1 MKYTFG
7 IRHNLPGIDLNIGP
21 CRIEPMFE
29 FKVFDF
35 DSNSFVYHTEILW
48 RGNYDG
54 TAFHHND
61 QNVKVILNNLKI
73 QDNFEFLREM
83 ENFFSFYN
91 DFSIYRAFVPT
102 IIKYFYSIGLSDAV
116 SESGK
121 LSKKFVFYMTHSCP
135 RSDFSIIGFAKIA
148 TSFEIKAYRENNL
161 IFQALV
167 HFVGV
172 LDQNEFDEHKL
183 ETKVE
188 ILKASLTYEEV
199 NEFME
204 NLHLFL
210 MEYNDGSS
218 AIYFLPALENQIKQN
233 VSFDE
238 KAHKKS
244 GSSASVVSAFSFVD
258 DVELPVV
265 FNLEHN
271 LPTKGFLD
279 HGEIV
284 AKFSMKVYVEG
295 KYNIYFNVIIQAEG
309 KFNTARGFLD
319 PKISVTLNTGASH
332 TKKMIDLLKNAKA
345 KASFLFQLQEFLAKD
360 DGSMFTILNKCVY
373 DYFENLQDKK
383 TAGH

>member
-7 IRHNLPGIDLNIGP
+7 FRHNLPGMDLNIGP
-21 CRIEPMFE
+21 CRIEPTFE
-29 FKVFDF
+29 IKVFDF

-54 TAFHHND
+54 NNFHQND
-61 QNVKVILNNLKI
+61 QNVKVILNKMKI

-83 ENFFSFYN
+83 ETFFSFYN
-91 DFSIYRAFVPT
+91 DFTIYRAFIST
-102 IIKYFYSIGLSDAV
+102 IIKYFYSIGLSNDV
-116 SESGK
+116 SEGGK
-121 LSKKFVFYMTHSCP
+121 LNKKFVFYMTHSCP

-161 IFQALV
+161 TFQAQV
-167 HFVGV
+167 HFIGV

-199 NEFME
+199 NEFIE
-204 NLHLFL
+204 NFHLFL

-218 AIYFLPALENQIKQN
+218 AIYFLSALENQIKQN
-233 VSFDE
+233 INLNE
-238 KAHKKS
+238 KTQKKV
-244 GSSASVVSAFSFVD
+244 GSSSSVISAMSFVD
-258 DVELPVV
+258 DIELPVV

-284 AKFSMKVYVEG
+284 AKFSIKVYVEG
-295 KYNIYFNVIIQAEG
+295 KYNIYYNVIIQAEG
-309 KFNTARGFLD
+309 KFNTPQGFLD
-319 PKISVTLNTGASH
+319 PKISITLNTGTSH
-332 TKKMIDLLKNAKA
+332 TKKMIDLLKNSKA

-373 DYFENLQDKK
+373 NYFENIQDKK
-383 TAGH
+383 TAEH